1 MKLETNN
8 IKVKQEMWKIP
19 SRRGKKTT
27 TKVSKKGNKKQK
39 Y

>member
-1 MKLETNN
+1 MKLETNK
-8 IKVKQEMWKIP
+8 IKEKQDMWKIP

-27 TKVSKKGNKKQK
+27 TKISKKGNKKLK